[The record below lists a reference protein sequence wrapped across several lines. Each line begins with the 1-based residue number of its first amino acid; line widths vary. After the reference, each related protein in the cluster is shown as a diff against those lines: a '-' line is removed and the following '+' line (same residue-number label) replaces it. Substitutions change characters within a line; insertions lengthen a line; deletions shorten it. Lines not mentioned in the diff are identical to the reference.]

1 MKKSEI
7 ILLAT
12 VLFITLFYG
21 ESIGLNLAILGTSY
35 SLLLF
40 FSAEGKFRTK
50 TFLILFVL
58 SVLSSIA
65 FAWYGDF
72 SSFLALFFSVSFLA
86 FKSKNRDLKS
96 ILTLPVFIVNFVTF
110 FGRFFNFEDWLP
122 KKSTTGSVQKFIS
135 VILIPVLFISV
146 FFAIYAMGSS
156 HFSRIL
162 SNYEFNLDFWEF
174 FCLACLG
181 FFLAFT
187 FFNFKTYAIF
197 QIWHQDLKNHFEV
210 EEQIQKPTY
219 SFLDVDAE
227 RKSGVVS
234 LMALNILL
242 LIFILTFN
250 YEQFVEIAKTPT
262 ELSAETHERVNAVI
276 VSIVMAIAVIM
287 FYFKGHFNFDE
298 KARSLKVL
306 AKVWIA
312 LNTVLVIS
320 AFAKNSE
327 YILSLGL
334 TYKRLGVY
342 AFLILAMIGLFITY
356 FKIKNQKTN
365 AFLLNQMIWY
375 FYGTVLACS
384 FINWGGIATSY
395 NLKNGFGSYDFL
407 STLNFNDQL
416 LKEKFSEKFKINH
429 IKQHVSGTFLSRTL
443 YEESIKNK

>member
-1 MKKSEI
+1 MKKFEI
-7 ILLAT
+7 ILLTT
-12 VLFITLFYG
+12 VLFITLFYD
-21 ESIGLNLAILGTSY
+21 ESIGINLAVLGVSY
-35 SLLLF
+35 AVLLL
-40 FSAEGKFRTK
+40 SDTPKKLRSK
-50 TFLILFVL
+50 IVLILFVV
-58 SVLSSIA
+58 SIFASIA

-72 SSFLALFFSVSFLA
+72 VSFLAVLFSLCILA
-86 FKSKNRDLKS
+86 FKSKNKDMKS
-96 ILTLPVFIVNFVTF
+96 ILTLPLFLLNFVTF
-110 FGRFFNFEDWLP
+110 FGRLFNFEDWLP

-156 HFSRIL
+156 HFSGIL

-187 FFNFKTYAIF
+187 FFNFKTYAVF

-219 SFLDVDAE
+219 SFLEVDAE

-306 AKVWIA
+306 AKIWIA
-312 LNTVLVIS
+312 LNAVLVIS

-327 YILSLGL
+327 YILHLGL

-407 STLNFNDQL
+407 STLNYNDQL
-416 LKEKFSEKFKINH
+416 LKKKFSEKFKINN
-429 IKQHVSGTFLSRTL
+429 IEKHVSGTFLSRTL
-443 YEESIKNK
+443 YKESIKNK